1 MPFEGLRFVK
11 TLSLFNTVEQ
21 ILPVNGF
28 LTQLVRPVQVVKQ
41 WFTSRTGR
49 RAMATCVSLVRQLFY
64 LDSTTHTSTARQWF
78 TSRTVCELH
87 IIM

>member
-28 LTQLVRPVQVVKQ
+28 LT
-41 WFTSRTGR
+41 
-49 RAMATCVSLVRQLFY
+49 
-64 LDSTTHTSTARQWF
+64 
-78 TSRTVCELH
+78 
-87 IIM
+87 